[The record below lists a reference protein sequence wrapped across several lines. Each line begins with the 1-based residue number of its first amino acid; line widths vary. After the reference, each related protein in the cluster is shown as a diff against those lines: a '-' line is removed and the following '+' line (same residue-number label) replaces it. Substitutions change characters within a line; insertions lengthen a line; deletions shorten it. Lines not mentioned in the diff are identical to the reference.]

1 MGLLPK
7 VAYSPSLIIV
17 AEFKN
22 DAYHRMNKFQNKT
35 YSGLMICIGY
45 NWNCIIRCE

>member
-1 MGLLPK
+1 MELLPK

-22 DAYHRMNKFQNKT
+22 DAYNWMNKF
-35 YSGLMICIGY
+35 
-45 NWNCIIRCE
+45 